1 MTRHVIDAGSSFA
14 DSPAHA
20 KQGAG
25 VMSFHRKFEV
35 AANRDTQASVTY
47 IDTVP
52 LSVSIAPRRSWLGRL
67 RQWLAN
73 ARARRELLRCHEID
87 ARLARD
93 IGLSES
99 DLLRECYARFW
110 EEVRR
115 R

>member
-1 MTRHVIDAGSSFA
+1 
-14 DSPAHA
+14 
-20 KQGAG
+20 
-25 VMSFHRKFEV
+25 MSVHRKFEV
-35 AANRDTQASVTY
+35 AAKRDAQPSVTY

-52 LSVSIAPRRSWLGRL
+52 LSVSVAPRRSWRGRL

-73 ARARRELLRCHEID
+73 ARARRELLRCHAID

-99 DLLRECYARFW
+99 DLLRESYAPFW